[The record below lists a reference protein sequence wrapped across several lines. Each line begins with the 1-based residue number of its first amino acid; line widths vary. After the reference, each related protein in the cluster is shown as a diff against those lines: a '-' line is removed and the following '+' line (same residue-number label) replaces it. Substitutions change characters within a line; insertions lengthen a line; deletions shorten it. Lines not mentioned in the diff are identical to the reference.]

1 MPSNTYTVRSGDT
14 LSAIAKAHRTTWQE
28 LQKLNNLANV
38 NALHPGQILI
48 LSQADDEAAP
58 PAGGSDYTVQPG
70 DTLGAIAARFGIDVA
85 TLAAH
90 NGIANP
96 DRIGLG
102 TRLRIP
108 GAASGPVRPLPD
120 RRRFPLGVLSAKY
133 ETSNRGPGTVSTGAG
148 DPGGISYGSYQ
159 LATNRGR
166 PKEFLAREGARWAAE
181 FGGAAPGTPA
191 FGKVW
196 KAIAVREPDA
206 FQEAQHAY
214 IKRTHYDV
222 QVSRVLAKSGVDLET
237 RSDAVRNAVWSTAV
251 QHGDSTD
258 AVVNAIGGRRDIDDR
273 TLLDAIYK
281 ERGRR
286 RADGKLA
293 YFTKA
298 RADVQAS
305 VAKRFRDELRDAL
318 AMLDA
323 ERAQPAVV
331 AVPVTATVPPPA
343 PAALP
348 ASDDWAAIVA
358 ARGDPEAQA
367 DFAAGR
373 PLVIALRKPT
383 NARVNSGRGRYDD
396 RMIVVRRLAAGLEVS
411 EFRGNTEPSAQY
423 APGGDRKTM
432 GRDVDGDGIKDPG
445 RLLAGCYR
453 YQRAEAGAS
462 PVGGI
467 CFRSLRVQP
476 SERDTNHDG
485 SHTPADRNRLDP
497 TGAGRSMLIHRG
509 GDTNTFSAGCQ
520 TIPRS
525 RFGEFVK
532 ALNGH
537 TAFSYI
543 LVDLPG

>member
-28 LQKLNNLANV
+28 LQKLNNLANA
-38 NALHPGQILI
+38 NALRPGQILV
-48 LSQADDEAAP
+48 LSKADDQAAP
-58 PAGGSDYTVQPG
+58 TPGGIEYTVRPG
-70 DTLGAIAARFGIDVA
+70 DTLGAIAARFGTDVA

-90 NGIANP
+90 NGIP
-96 DRIGLG
+96 DPDKIGQG

-108 GAASGPVRPLPD
+108 GAASRPVPPLPE

-133 ETSNRGPGTVSTGAG
+133 ETSNRGAGTVSTGNG

-166 PKEFLAREGARWAAE
+166 PREFLAREGSRWAAE
-181 FGGAAPGTPA
+181 FGGAAPGSPA

-196 KAIAVREPDA
+196 KAIAAREPGA
-206 FQEAQHAY
+206 FQDAQHAY

-222 QVSRVLAKSGVDLET
+222 QVSRVLAKTGVDLET

-251 QHGDSTD
+251 QHGESTD
-258 AVVNAIGGRRDIDDR
+258 AIVKAIGGRRDIDDR
-273 TLLDAIYK
+273 TLLTALYK

-293 YFTKA
+293 YFTSA

-305 VAKRFRDELRDAL
+305 VAQRFRDELRDAL

-323 ERAQPAVV
+323 ERAQPTVV
-331 AVPVTATVPPPA
+331 AVPVSEVERPA
-343 PAALP
+343 VLAAPP

-358 ARGDPEAQA
+358 AHGDSEAQA

-373 PLVIALRKPT
+373 PLVIALRRPT
-383 NARVNSGRGRYDD
+383 NARVNGGRGRYDD
-396 RMIVVRRLAAGLEVS
+396 RMIVVRRLGAGLEVN

-445 RLLAGCYR
+445 RLKAGCYR
-453 YQRAEAGAS
+453 YQRAEDGAS

-467 CFRSLRVQP
+467 CFRSRRDQP

-485 SHTPADRNRLDP
+485 SFTLEDRKRLDP
-497 TGAGRSMLIHRG
+497 AGAGKSMLIHRG

-525 RFGEFVK
+525 RYGEFVK
-532 ALNGH
+532 ALRGQ

-543 LVDLPG
+543 LLDLPG